1 MFWLYGLQMGLIILA
16 QGDIL
21 TGMSQEMVT
30 GEYLFVNIYMTGVE
44 QLNIVGMIQIKF
56 LAV

>member
-1 MFWLYGLQMGLIILA
+1 
-16 QGDIL
+16 
-21 TGMSQEMVT
+21 MSQEMVT

-44 QLNIVGMIQIKF
+44 QLNIAGMIQIKF